1 MCGTDNVSVAGHL
14 IPHCSHLFSFSFS
27 LYSIVSFTTHR
38 ADAAPWIT
46 ESLRLIY
53 LRDETVL
60 LFKCISFSFYHPPP
74 PPPFLFDSPAP
85 PSVCAASSPFY
96 ASGDLLPLGRFSSFS
111 LFSTC
116 IPTLTI
122 LIVCTV
128 LASLF
133 STKRL
138 VLKVL
143 PSGKLTL
150 FSRCI

>member
-1 MCGTDNVSVAGHL
+1 M
-14 IPHCSHLFSFSFS
+14 SFS
-27 LYSIVSFTTHR
+27 V
-38 ADAAPWIT
+38 
-46 ESLRLIY
+46 
-53 LRDETVL
+53 
-60 LFKCISFSFYHPPP
+60 YHPPPP

-96 ASGDLLPLGRFSSFS
+96 ASRDLLPLGHFSSFS
-111 LFSTC
+111 LFSTR

-122 LIVCTV
+122 LIICTV

-138 VLKVL
+138 ILKVL

-150 FSRCI
+150 FSRCIYYWEIYYSSRQCSTVSKGLVSKPDALKSRLKRKNFTSSLLQLGLS